1 MIFAV
6 LSVNGLCLC
15 GGMFCTSWI
24 AFSTGH
30 GEYSYQPPPYGDQGY
45 DRSFE
50 ESSQHY
56 YEGGICLGFWKY
68 DLCGSA
74 SACHMG
80 PGMSAVKKGPGWM
93 ISSWHVRLPVGN
105 SQYGQQQAQYQQG
118 SGQQPFSQQQYSS
131 QQGYGGQPQ
140 GYGEKA
146 ASLVRSRRHEH
157 TLNLPSLLQ
166 LLARLPPP
174 STPSFSRVRANST
187 APTALPREA
196 LEHSHRGPML
206 MSRYIQRKDSTVR
219 L

>member
-6 LSVNGLCLC
+6 LCVNGLCLC
-15 GGMFCTSWI
+15 GGMFWI

-56 YEGGICLGFWKY
+56 YEGGICLGFWKC
-68 DLCGSA
+68 DLRGSA
-74 SACHMG
+74 SACQMG
-80 PGMSAVKKGPGWM
+80 PGTCAAKKGPGWM

-105 SQYGQQQAQYQQG
+105 AQYGQQQAQYQQG

-146 ASLVRSRRHEH
+146 ASPVRSRRHEH
-157 TLNLPSLLQ
+157 TLNLTSVLQ

-174 STPSFSRVRANST
+174 STPSFSRVRASST
-187 APTALPREA
+187 APTALPREV

-206 MSRYIQRKDSTVR
+206 MSRYIPRKDSTLR